1 MIALAEKRTDQPRL
15 PAYMPAKIIVLGK
28 VSGGGLHRQAD
39 ISCWRLAGH

>member
-28 VSGGGLHRQAD
+28 VSEAVCIVRQ
-39 ISCWRLAGH
+39 ISPAGA